1 MIGAALYQ
9 RLLERAVRVARGEI
23 EGGEWTPDLVVGETG
38 SIPIDYVPDAVTRI
52 GLYGRLARMATLDQI
67 DAFEEELEDRF
78 GAIPDQVE
86 TLLSL
91 ARLQA
96 LARAADV
103 RQVRAGPKG
112 VALTLPPLAAKAVA
126 RRLSGRASEIS
137 MDEGKVVI
145 ASPTASDVERR
156 ELVEQLLLKLAP

>member
-1 MIGAALYQ
+1 
-9 RLLERAVRVARGEI
+9 VRVARGEI
-23 EGGEWTPDLVVGETG
+23 EAGEWTPDLVLGETG

-52 GLYGRLARMATLDQI
+52 GLYGRLARMEALDEI

-78 GAIPDQVE
+78 GTVPDQAS
-86 TLLSL
+86 TLLFL

-112 VALTLPPLAAKAVA
+112 VALTLTPSAAKAAAKRLA
-126 RRLSGRASEIS
+126 REAADVSLT
-137 MDEGKVVI
+137 EGKILVG
-145 ASPTASDVERR
+145 SPTASDAERRDLVER
-156 ELVEQLLLKLAP
+156 LLLTIAP

>member
-1 MIGAALYQ
+1 M
-9 RLLERAVRVARGEI
+9 
-23 EGGEWTPDLVVGETG
+23 VGESG

-96 LARAADV
+96 PARAADV

-112 VALTLPPLAAKAVA
+112 VALTLPPLAAKDVA
-126 RRLSGRASEIS
+126 RRLSGQASGDLDGRRQGRHRLANGER
-137 MDEGKVVI
+137 
-145 ASPTASDVERR
+145 VERR